1 MSAMKNKYV
10 VLATTAAIVVILD
23 AITKTFISS
32 TMILHQSY
40 VVIEGFLNITYV
52 RNPGAAFG
60 FLADMSPLFRSI
72 FFISITVVVIFMI
85 LYYVMKSKDEEIL
98 GIYALSLIVS
108 GATGNLIDRVLF
120 GEVVDFID
128 VYIGIHH
135 WPAFNVADSAISVG
149 AVLLLVE
156 MFRQKKRDPASS
168 GKNKK
173 AD

>member
-1 MSAMKNKYV
+1 MKNKYV

-23 AITKTFISS
+23 AITKTYVSS
-32 TMILHQSY
+32 TMTLHQSFD
-40 VVIEGFLNITYV
+40 VIEGFLNITYV

-60 FLADMSPLFRSI
+60 FLANMSPLFRSI

-85 LYYVMKSKDEEIL
+85 LYYVIKSKDEEIL

-108 GATGNLIDRVLF
+108 GAAGNLIDRMLF

-128 VYIGIHH
+128 VYIGVHH

-149 AVLLLVE
+149 AVLLLFE